1 VTGVSMRPAA
11 VLRPAIVTIALLIV
25 GIVLAHALGG
35 LAFLGVMLWAII
47 LAGVAI
53 GLFLIVRAGRPLAG
67 AGAIVMAITVWVA
80 FYITPQAWLLWTILF
95 FVGVALIVRGTVEDT
110 LRRDAWPLL
119 LPRVI
124 LGWALVDNA
133 QDHFWTAW
141 LPAGGGFLQSATG
154 AVNRQPLYFL
164 DPLYQEF
171 LRGVV
176 VPNPGVWASLVM
188 CGELAFGLM
197 LAMGLFTPIGA
208 FGAMWLNGNYM
219 LMKGFVAHSAY
230 TDKTFFAVELF
241 CLIVAAGLAYG
252 LDATL
257 RRHAP
262 NLVAQMLMGLPRKEP
277 ERLPVGRAE
286 PQPT

>member
-1 VTGVSMRPAA
+1 MLGVSVRPVA
-11 VLRPAIVTIALLIV
+11 VLRPAIVTIVLLIV
-25 GIVLAHALGG
+25 GIALANALGG

-53 GLFLIVRAGRPLAG
+53 GLGLVRAGRRLAG
-67 AGAIVMAITVWVA
+67 AGAIGMAITIWIA

-95 FVGVALIVRGTVEDT
+95 FVSVALIVRGTAEDT
-110 LRRDAWPLL
+110 LRREAWPVL
-119 LPRVI
+119 LPRVAV
-124 LGWALVDNA
+124 GWSLVDNA

-154 AVNRQPLYFL
+154 AVNRQPLYLL
-164 DPLYQEF
+164 DPPYQEF

-176 VPNPGVWASLVM
+176 VPNPGVWAALVM

-219 LMKGFVAHSAY
+219 LMRGFVAHSAFV
-230 TDKTFFAVELF
+230 DKTFFAVELF
-241 CLIVAAGLAYG
+241 CLVVAAGLAYG
-252 LDATL
+252 LDGSL
-257 RRHAP
+257 RRHLP
-262 NLVAQMLMGLPRKEP
+262 SPIPETLMGVPGKESA
-277 ERLPVGRAE
+277 RAPVRRATS
-286 PQPT
+286 QPT